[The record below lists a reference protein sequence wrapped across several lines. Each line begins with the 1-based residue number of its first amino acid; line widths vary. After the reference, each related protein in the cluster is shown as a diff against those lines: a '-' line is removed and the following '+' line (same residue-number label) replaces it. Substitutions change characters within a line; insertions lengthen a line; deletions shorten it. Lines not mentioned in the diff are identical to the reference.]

1 MRNVKILLVPPFST
15 GDVFPMM
22 KHPLPSSLSRL
33 RERGRGEGHH
43 DRGVRGDLYMKKVL
57 IIAGEAS
64 GDMHGANLVRE
75 VIKLDPSLAFSGV
88 GSRQMREAG
97 VRMLADASE
106 ISVVGGTEVL
116 THIRAI
122 YRVYARLKVFLR
134 TERPSLLILIDFP
147 DFNIMLGKAAKK
159 LGIPVLYYISP
170 QVWAWR
176 KGRIKKIAALVR
188 AMIVVLPFEVELY
201 KRAGVDVRFVGHPLA
216 DVVKSGYTQEE
227 ARKQLGLDPR
237 RRTVALLP
245 GSRKKEITN
254 LLPDMLGA
262 AEMLAAKFQDL
273 QFVLPVAPTL
283 DVEFV
288 RGYVDKSVVPVRTVD
303 GRTYDALRASDAAIV
318 TSGTA
323 TLETGL
329 MEVPMVIVYRMSAL
343 SFAIGRLIIDVE
355 HVGLVNIVAG
365 KRVAPELL
373 QNDATPENIAGEIS
387 GMLNDPAAYQR
398 VREDLVRMKT
408 QLGEG
413 GASARAASV
422 VLEILAENRSVIR

>member
-1 MRNVKILLVPPFST
+1 
-15 GDVFPMM
+15 
-22 KHPLPSSLSRL
+22 
-33 RERGRGEGHH
+33 
-43 DRGVRGDLYMKKVL
+43 MKKIL

-64 GDMHGANLVRE
+64 GDLHGANLVRE
-75 VIKLDPSLAFSGV
+75 IMKRDLQIAFSGV
-88 GSRQMREAG
+88 GSRRMREAG

-106 ISVVGGTEVL
+106 ISVVGATEVL

-122 YRVYARLKVFLR
+122 HRAYARLKDFLR

-147 DFNIMLGKAAKK
+147 DFNILIGKAARK

-201 KRAGVDVRFVGHPLA
+201 KKAGVDVRFVGHPLA
-216 DVVKSGYTQEE
+216 DVVRSDYTQEE

-237 RRTVALLP
+237 RRTVAVLP
-245 GSRKKEITN
+245 GSRKKEIAN
-254 LLPDMLGA
+254 LLPDMLA
-262 AEMLAAKFQDL
+262 AAKILASKFPGL
-273 QFVLPVAPTL
+273 QFILPVAPTL
-283 DVEFV
+283 TVDFI
-288 RGYVDKSVVPVRTVD
+288 RRYVDTAGVPVVVTD
-303 GRTYDALRASDAAIV
+303 GRTYDALRASDAAMV

-329 MEVPMVIVYRMSAL
+329 MEIPMVIVYRVSAL
-343 SFAIGRLIIDVE
+343 SYAIGRLIIDVK

-373 QNDATPENIAGEIS
+373 QNDVTPENIAAAIA
-387 GMLNDPAAYQR
+387 GMLGDP
-398 VREDLVRMKT
+398 VRHKQVRDELVRMKM
-408 QLGEG
+408 QLGGG
-413 GASARAASV
+413 GASARAAAV
-422 VLEILAENRSVIR
+422 VMEVMQRA